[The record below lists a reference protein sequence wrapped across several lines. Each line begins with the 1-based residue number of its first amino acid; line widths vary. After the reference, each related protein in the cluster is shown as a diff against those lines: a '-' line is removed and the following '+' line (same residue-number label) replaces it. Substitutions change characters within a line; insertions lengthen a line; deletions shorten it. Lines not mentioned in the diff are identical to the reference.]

1 LQAKRYDELWK
12 LEQHHWWFQAR
23 RLIVCSMITRYVDDA
38 ARRLRI
44 CDLGCGTGGNLAS
57 LAERHDVT
65 GIEYSPQALAYARRR
80 LGKRVRAGRLPDGVD
95 LPDES
100 FDVVLLTDVLEH
112 IENDA
117 DSAKRALQLLRPG
130 GIIVATVPAY
140 QWLYSPRDEEHHH
153 FRRYSKEQ
161 FQTLWALPN
170 SEVAALSFYNSLL
183 FPLAAAVRLASKFAP
198 RRATLNDLTMPPRPL
213 NTLLTRIMQSE
224 SHFIGRIPIHFGL
237 SLIGVVRK
245 R

>member
-1 LQAKRYDELWK
+1 MRRGGCEFATWAVAPVAIWHPWPRDTTSRELSIHPRPWP
-12 LEQHHWWFQAR
+12 
-23 RLIVCSMITRYVDDA
+23 TRGD
-38 ARRLRI
+38 
-44 CDLGCGTGGNLAS
+44 GW
-57 LAERHDVT
+57 
-65 GIEYSPQALAYARRR
+65 
-80 LGKRVRAGRLPDGVD
+80 GRVD

-153 FRRYSKEQ
+153 FRRYSKER